1 MTTHK
6 NSTISIFA
14 LLTCMAII
22 ALSNAAPHA
31 LDGINMKF
39 YGSYINFD
47 EYVNRLVRFDI
58 GCAVMN
64 FIVLI
69 CCHSQQKVKNHS
81 IFYGFLYFFFQGFL
95 YVLLALQS
103 LPNIK
108 ILLYHYNHN
117 IANPSEM
124 SVFDYLTDEFGW
136 AAHLFYAVPLLS
148 LIFPIMIWLIYKGI
162 TKSS

>member
-14 LLTCMAII
+14 LLTCIAII
-22 ALSNAAPHA
+22 ALSTAAPDS
-31 LDGINMKF
+31 LDRTNMKF
-39 YGSYINFD
+39 LGSYINFD

-58 GCAVMN
+58 LCAVMN
-64 FIVLI
+64 FLVFI
-69 CCHSQQKVKNHS
+69 CVHLLLKVYKNFS
-81 IFYGFLYFFFQGFL
+81 VQYFI

-103 LPNIK
+103 LPSIE
-108 ILLYHYNHN
+108 ILLDHYNHN
-117 IANPSEM
+117 VANPDIEL
-124 SVFDYLTDEFGW
+124 SVFHYLTDEFGW

-148 LIFPIMIWLIYKGI
+148 LILPIMIWLIYKGI